1 MNVEEAMI
9 MRYGGEEQVERGRE
23 RGSEVTI

>member
-23 RGSEVTI
+23 REEEK